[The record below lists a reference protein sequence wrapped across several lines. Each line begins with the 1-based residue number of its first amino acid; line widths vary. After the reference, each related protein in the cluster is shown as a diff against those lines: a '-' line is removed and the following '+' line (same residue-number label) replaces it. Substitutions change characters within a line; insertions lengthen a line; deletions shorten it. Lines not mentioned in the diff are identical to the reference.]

1 MLLSLTPHQFSM
13 NNIIISDKTKNNIL
27 ENGDFYRIYYSD
39 NNASFNGIYLQ
50 FKLKKVIIEPYFN
63 KIKCSFLS
71 SKNEIIMK
79 YLKDIEKNILGVLD
93 IKPKKIY
100 RIEEQLNNSFIKIFS
115 ETDKTKK
122 KLEEIN
128 ILLKISGI
136 WHNKDEMG
144 ITFRFFFTHQLEMT

>member
-1 MLLSLTPHQFSM
+1 MLLALTPHQFSI

-39 NNASFNGIYLQ
+39 KNVSFNGIYLQ

-63 KIKCSFLS
+63 KIKCSFLP
-71 SKNEIIMK
+71 SKNETIIN
-79 YLKDIEKNILGVLD
+79 YLKDIEKNILEIID
-93 IKPKKIY
+93 IKEKKIF

-136 WHNKDEMG
+136 WHNKNEIG
-144 ITFRFFFTHQLEMT
+144 ITFRFFFTHQLEMM

>member
-63 KIKCSFLS
+63 KIKYFFII
-71 SKNEIIMK
+71 KKRNHNEIFK
-79 YLKDIEKNILGVLD
+79 RY
-93 IKPKKIY
+93 
-100 RIEEQLNNSFIKIFS
+100 
-115 ETDKTKK
+115 
-122 KLEEIN
+122 
-128 ILLKISGI
+128 
-136 WHNKDEMG
+136 
-144 ITFRFFFTHQLEMT
+144 